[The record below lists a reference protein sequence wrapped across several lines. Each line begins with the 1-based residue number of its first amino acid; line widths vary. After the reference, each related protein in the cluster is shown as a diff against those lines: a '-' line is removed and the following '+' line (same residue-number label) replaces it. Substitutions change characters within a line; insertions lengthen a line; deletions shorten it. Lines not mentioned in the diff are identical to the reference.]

1 MAEEVDYE
9 KILDNLEVELHKNEK
24 NWNKII
30 DDLSKKIN
38 SELKH
43 TIELSAEAISYRQ
56 MLLEERTQVYYKI
69 YKSMP
74 KLKQLEKAKFEF
86 YSTKYQIKIN
96 STEKAKLIDADLSYH
111 SAKMEYL
118 QNHINFL
125 TECVKN
131 VDHVIWSVKNK
142 IEFYNIS
149 GLD

>member
-9 KILDNLEVELHKNEK
+9 KILDNLELELHKNEK

-38 SELKH
+38 NELKH

-74 KLKQLEKAKFEF
+74 KLKQLEKSKFEF

-96 STEKAKLIDADLSYH
+96 ATEKAKLIDADLSYH